1 MATSPQFAPRY
12 GTQFV
17 DFARRAVEILL
28 SNHWGVDQDIF
39 LHEYYNG
46 NPPTDA
52 PTRDL
57 EWEEFKRARDYSN
70 QMFNQRASGWVWIRA
85 RRGLI
90 RGQFFYQA
98 VAQIT
103 DGEPEIVIR
112 YPISQALYEEKTAEW
127 FTRTKSQMRVKVAN
141 IEAKKRTA
149 LASGN
154 TPLLREAERELDEIY
169 VLAPRLAAIY
179 FDTGLTV
186 EDLQQLARS
195 PRVPRMLLNSVK
207 RTLDAYRR
215 FQHEIQELS
224 RTVYALKQI
233 SGGRP

>member
-1 MATSPQFAPRY
+1 MGASPQFTPRS

-17 DFARRAVEILL
+17 DFARRVVEILL
-28 SNHWGVDQDIF
+28 SNPWGVDQDIF

-46 NPPTDA
+46 NPPSD
-52 PTRDL
+52 PHTRDL
-57 EWEEFKRARDYSN
+57 QWEEFKRARDYSN
-70 QMFNQRASGWVWIRA
+70 EMFNKRVSDWGWIRA
-85 RRGLI
+85 RRGQM
-90 RGQFFYQA
+90 RGQYFYQA
-98 VAQIT
+98 VAQIA

-112 YPISQALYEEKTAEW
+112 YPISQTLYEEKTAEW

-141 IEAKKRTA
+141 IEAKKRAA

-154 TPLLREAERELDEIY
+154 RPLLQEADRELDEIY

-186 EDLQQLARS
+186 EDLQELARS
-195 PRVPRMLLNSVK
+195 PRVPRMLHNSIK

-215 FQHEIQELS
+215 FQHQIQQLS
-224 RTVYALKQI
+224 RTIYGLKQI